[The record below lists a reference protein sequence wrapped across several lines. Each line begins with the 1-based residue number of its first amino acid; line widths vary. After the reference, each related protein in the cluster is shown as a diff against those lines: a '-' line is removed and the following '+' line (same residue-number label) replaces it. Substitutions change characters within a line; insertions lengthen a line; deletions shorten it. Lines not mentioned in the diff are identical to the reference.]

1 MSEHPKVTRKEI
13 VAGALAGAGALA
25 LGAASEAQAADEETA
40 LFLGQDL
47 LPVPPKNAKVHTSAC
62 QYCNVGCGYKIYTWP
77 VRDTP
82 QSPNADGPYPKDA
95 LGDWISPTMVTRGS
109 VGGKDSYIAVVPDKD
124 CIVNKGDHS
133 PRGGTNALTVYT
145 KRDHPLTN
153 PQERHLYPQVRDTR
167 GGPLRQVPWEEAL
180 ERIADAI
187 KHALDNRGPSSIGL
201 WGADHLSP
209 EMNFATTKLF
219 FAPTPRGLYNPALG
233 KDAGVAVR
241 AIHNRP
247 KWNSEHPSL
256 AKNFGSAN
264 SLLYAYRDYELAD
277 TIVMSGANS
286 YETGTVLYNRMFAQD
301 NKKVVIDPRLTQ
313 SARNAVDLGGVHLAL
328 RPNTDVV
335 LHQLADER
343 DPQHRQAGSGLHRRA
358 LRSGQLPGAQGRR
371 PAGQVQARE
380 RRTRHRRA
388 RRHRSVA
395 RPSSWG
401 ARRRRRSSSRRAS
414 SGRAPRTK
422 RS

>member
-1 MSEHPKVTRKEI
+1 
-13 VAGALAGAGALA
+13 
-25 LGAASEAQAADEETA
+25 
-40 LFLGQDL
+40 
-47 LPVPPKNAKVHTSAC
+47 
-62 QYCNVGCGYKIYTWP
+62 
-77 VRDTP
+77 
-82 QSPNADGPYPKDA
+82 
-95 LGDWISPTMVTRGS
+95 MVTRGS

-145 KRDHPLTN
+145 KRKHPLTN

-167 GGPLRQVPWEEAL
+167 GGALRQVPWEEAL

-277 TIVMSGANS
+277 TIVCPAPTATRPGPSS
-286 YETGTVLYNRMFAQD
+286 TTGC
-301 NKKVVIDPRLTQ
+301 
-313 SARNAVDLGGVHLAL
+313 S
-328 RPNTDVV
+328 
-335 LHQLADER
+335 
-343 DPQHRQAGSGLHRRA
+343 
-358 LRSGQLPGAQGRR
+358 
-371 PAGQVQARE
+371 
-380 RRTRHRRA
+380 RRTT
-388 RRHRSVA
+388 
-395 RPSSWG
+395 
-401 ARRRRRSSSRRAS
+401 RRSSSTRA
-414 SGRAPRTK
+414 
-422 RS
+422 